1 MADSMS
7 PLLSDKRRT
16 KDADIETQP
25 STSPS
30 PSLRNDRFTR
40 RTLPAI
46 LLVLGLWLLFRS
58 VFVFQHHYCPHK
70 GLREWEDEKNVTLVP
85 LEAHIMSKCP
95 DAKDCLNKLVVPSMV
110 EISDKVNFT
119 LSYIGR

>member
-1 MADSMS
+1 MS
-7 PLLSDKRRT
+7 DPRTPLLDEKRAT
-16 KDADIETQP
+16 GGADVETQRRP
-25 STSPS
+25 SQRPS
-30 PSLRNDRFTR
+30 YNDRFTR

-46 LLVLGLWLLFRS
+46 LLVLGLWLMFRS
-58 VFVFQHHYCPHK
+58 VFVFEHHYCPQK
-70 GLREWEDEKNVTLVP
+70 GLRELEEKDNTTLIP